1 MKAINLTNIPSDFRD
16 QKDIHTALAW
26 NAVKKI
32 LTEYHR
38 EELFGYIQSIRLTEK
53 YIIITT
59 GKPLINAEILLFRD
73 PILQKINQDIKKYS
87 STGIERR
94 LRVA

>member
-1 MKAINLTNIPSDFRD
+1 MKEINLRNIPSDFRD

-32 LTEYHR
+32 LSENHR

-59 GKPLINAEILLFRD
+59 GKPIINAEILLFRNA
-73 PILQKINQDIKKYS
+73 LLEKIHHDIRKYS
-87 STGIERR
+87 PIPEKK